1 LIALAD
7 ESTSAEWIVYRGIVT
22 AGSGG
27 MVSSLLPAIQ
37 ASHDGSG
44 AAASTALFAFTWSFG
59 AIWGITIPVAVFNN
73 QFSKLLYRSSNP
85 AVRALLANGQAY
97 EHADRAFIDRFWGVV
112 RQEIVG
118 VYTDASRM
126 VRIVGAAICGVGFLV
141 VFVEKA
147 QKGIKLR
154 VELKSEYG
162 MKEQKKTNS
171 EDAGVE
177 AGFRFLMLYGSLL

>member
-1 LIALAD
+1 
-7 ESTSAEWIVYRGIVT
+7 
-22 AGSGG
+22 

-97 EHADRAFIDRFWGVV
+97 EHAGRTFIDRFWGVV
-112 RQEIVG
+112 REEIVG

-126 VRIVGAAICGVGFLV
+126 VWIVGAAICGVGFLV

-154 VELKSEYG
+154 MELKSEYG

-177 AGFRFLMLYGSLL
+177 AGFRFLILYGSLL